1 MTYFLCSIGTNR
13 SSVLWSSRLNQRFAF
28 VSNFL
33 STIGTDWTS
42 VLWSSRL
49 NQSFTLMANFLGT
62 IGTDWTSIFWIC
74 RLNSCLAFMT
84 YFLCSI
90 GTNRS
95 SVLWISRLNQRFAF
109 MTDLL
114 GTFSANWSSVLWI
127 CGLNSCL
134 TFMTWLLCSFFP
146 TDSLTIPISCP
157 LTNCI
162 IFFHWR
168 LKPLQSILQRLFK
181 LRLSRVTQITHIL
194 ITINGNNTLSQIFFI
209 WNRKSLIIGLQLLV
223 LQGKNL
229 YRHKETLPCGPNQDQ
244 ANNFFT
250 MFFWK

>member
-1 MTYFLCSIGTNR
+1 MTWFLRTFSAN
-13 SSVLWSSRLNQRFAF
+13 
-28 VSNFL
+28 
-33 STIGTDWTS
+33 WTS
-42 VLWSSRL
+42 V
-49 NQSFTLMANFLGT
+49 
-62 IGTDWTSIFWIC
+62 IWIC

-84 YFLCSI
+84 WFL
-90 GTNRS
+90 R
-95 SVLWISRLNQRFAF
+95 
-109 MTDLL
+109 
-114 GTFSANWSSVLWI
+114 TFSANWSSVLWVSR
-127 CGLNSCL
+127 LNSCL
-134 TFMTWLLCSFFP
+134 AFMTWLLCSFFP

-162 IFFHWR
+162 IFFYWR
-168 LKPLQSILQRLFK
+168 LNPLQSILQRLVK